1 MEQDSI
7 QTPDTMDGLAILSA
21 KRKSEAND
29 IIDTSNDEVF
39 QTDLYDWY
47 LAEGRVDRLLTIQS
61 PYIVTYLQR
70 KSSDDVFH
78 ADLLWQYYVQAE
90 RFNDAAAVQL
100 ALAKSAFTLTLQKR
114 IEYLSS
120 AKGNASSLTTGV
132 SRSTRQALLREVSD
146 LLDVASIQDELI
158 IRLKGD
164 SRIDA
169 ERKRDVVAH
178 LDGPIWSI
186 NDMYNTY
193 TDQAGYFDLCILMYQ
208 AADHR
213 NPADVRATWQ
223 NLLEQTHRET
233 LERGQPE
240 PYEAVVEIVRRM
252 ASSLKLS
259 ESTFP
264 IPDII
269 PMLKVYEFD
278 HQRDVGPATWV
289 VDLFIELEVPFEA
302 ILGPLETMFCYDE
315 RPFHGSNRRYI
326 GNDMVYVIQCWFQQ
340 SSQRAGMIFG
350 SDANAAEISQT
361 LLMLAQNGLDEEI
374 VEQCQSLRM
383 RIEHIPR

>member
-7 QTPDTMDGLAILSA
+7 QTRDTMDGQAILSA

-39 QTDLYDWY
+39 QTNLYDWY
-47 LAEGRVDRLLTIQS
+47 LAEGRVDRLLAIQS

-70 KSSDDVFH
+70 KSSGDIFH
-78 ADLLWQYYVQAE
+78 ADLLWQYFVQAE
-90 RFNDAAAVQL
+90 RFKDAAAVQL

-114 IEYLSS
+114 IGYLSS
-120 AKGNASSLTTGV
+120 AKGNASSLTAGI

-164 SRIDA
+164 SRVDA
-169 ERKRDVVAH
+169 ERKRDVVAQ

-193 TDQAGYFDLCILMYQ
+193 ADQAGYFDLCILMYQ

-213 NPADVRATWQ
+213 NPADIRATWQ

-233 LERGQPE
+233 LEQGQPE
-240 PYEAVVEIVRRM
+240 PYEAVIEVVRRM

-264 IPDII
+264 IPDLI
-269 PMLKVYEFD
+269 PMLKMYEFD

-289 VDLFIELEVPFEA
+289 VDLFIELEVAFEA
-302 ILGPLETMFCYDE
+302 ILGPLETMFRCNE
-315 RPFHGSNRRYI
+315 RPFRSSNRRYV

-340 SSQRAGMIFG
+340 SSQHAGIIFG
-350 SDANAAEISQT
+350 SAANASEISQT

-374 VEQCQSLRM
+374 IEQCQVLRM
-383 RIEHIPR
+383 RIEHILR

>member
-1 MEQDSI
+1 MEEAEI
-7 QTPDTMDGLAILSA
+7 QTPDMTDEQNALTA

-29 IIDTSNDEVF
+29 IIDTSNDEAF

-47 LAEGRVDRLLTIQS
+47 LAEGRVDRLLAIQS

-70 KSSDDVFH
+70 KSSDDISH
-78 ADLLWQYYVQAE
+78 ADLLWRYYAQAE

-100 ALAKSAFTLTLQKR
+100 ALAKSAFTLTLQRR

-132 SRSTRQALLREVSD
+132 SRSTRQALLCEVSD

-158 IRLKGD
+158 LRLKGD
-164 SRIDA
+164 ARIDA
-169 ERKRDVVAH
+169 ERKTEVVGQ

-193 TDQAGYFDLCILMYQ
+193 ADQAGYFDLCILMYQ

-213 NPADVRATWQ
+213 NPVDIRATWQ

-240 PYEAVVEIVRRM
+240 PYEAVAEIVRHM
-252 ASSLKLS
+252 ASTLKLS

-264 IPDII
+264 VPDLI
-269 PMLKVYEFD
+269 PMLKTYEFD
-278 HQRDVGPATWV
+278 YQRDIGPATWV
-289 VDLFIELEVPFEA
+289 VDLFIELDIPFEA
-302 ILGPLETMFCYDE
+302 ILGPLEAMFRYNE
-315 RPFHGSNRRYI
+315 RPFHGANRRCI
-326 GNDMVYVIQCWFQQ
+326 ANDIVYVLQRWFQQ
-340 SSQRAGMIFG
+340 SSQRAGMVFG
-350 SDANAAEISQT
+350 SEANAAEISHT
-361 LLMLAQNGLDEEI
+361 LLMLTQNGLDEAR
-374 VEQCQSLRM
+374 VEQCQVLRT
-383 RIEHIPR
+383 RIEHILR